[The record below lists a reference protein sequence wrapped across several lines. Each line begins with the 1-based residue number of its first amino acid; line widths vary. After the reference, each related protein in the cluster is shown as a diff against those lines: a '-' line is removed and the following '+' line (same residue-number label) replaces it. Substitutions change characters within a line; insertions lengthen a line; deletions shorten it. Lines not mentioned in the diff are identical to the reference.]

1 MANDKNGKDK
11 LVGERPATTSL
22 NSSLYTLACYLCQYA
37 AILRRHAGQPGQ
49 R

>member
-1 MANDKNGKDK
+1 MANEKNGKSK
-11 LVGERPATTSL
+11 LGGERPVATGL
-22 NSSLYTLACYLCQYA
+22 NYSLYTLACYLCQYA